1 MLRKILYFAIVGKE
15 FGGVEQKILG
25 QFDAIKELNADINLI
40 LVSKFRP
47 GSALQSE
54 IDSRDSITV
63 LVNSCERVRK
73 PWSRRKEKFDLMNS
87 VLGKFNHQN
96 TIVYLRDP
104 LADIYLLRFLKKNKN
119 HLFVSE
125 HQDIENTLCK
135 FKIRGRLVINLLELI
150 WGKQCRRYITG
161 FVGVTDEITD
171 YERSVAEGPLKL
183 FKTIGNGID
192 IKKYPLRLPETD
204 SGNNEI
210 RILFVGSGF
219 RTHGLDRLLKSLH
232 EYFRTNKDPRQII
245 LKVAGDSHEM
255 HLNRRL
261 AKRFGLS
268 SRVIFEGHLE
278 GKNLS
283 DLFNWANIG
292 VGSLGIHRKG
302 LIFTSELKAREYCA
316 RGLPFFW
323 STSDS
328 DFLPDWPYILRIP
341 QSNRKFNLDTV
352 ISFAD
357 RMKADTSHHIKMR
370 KYSNEFLD
378 WSVKMKE
385 LVSFFEEIIK
395 STKSTEELSL
405 P

>member
-15 FGGVEQKILG
+15 LGGVEQKILG
-25 QFDAIKELNADINLI
+25 QFDAIRELNADINLI

-47 GSALQSE
+47 GSTFQSE
-54 IDSRDSITV
+54 IDRRDRITV
-63 LVNSCERVRK
+63 LVNSVGKVRN
-73 PWSRRKEKFDLMNS
+73 PWSRRKEKFDMMNS
-87 VLGKFNHQN
+87 VLEKFDPQN

-104 LADIYLLRFLKKNKN
+104 LADIHFLRFLKKNKN

-125 HQDIENTLCK
+125 HQDIENTILQG
-135 FKIRGRLVINLLELI
+135 KIRGRLVINLLELI
-150 WGKQCRRYITG
+150 WGKQYRKYITG

-171 YERSVAEGPLKL
+171 YEGSVAKGPIKM

-192 IKKYPLRLPETD
+192 IIKYTLRLPKKD
-204 SGNNEI
+204 SGNNDI

-219 RTHGLDRLLKSLH
+219 RTHGLDRLIKSLH

-255 HLNRRL
+255 YLNKRL
-261 AKRFGLS
+261 AARLGLS
-268 SRVIFEGHLE
+268 SKIIFEGNLE
-278 GKNLS
+278 SKNLNS
-283 DLFNWANIG
+283 LFDWAHIG

-323 STSDS
+323 STSDC
-328 DFLPDWPYILRIP
+328 DFPPDWPYILNISP
-341 QSNRKFNLDTV
+341 NNEKFSLDSV

-357 RMKADTSHHIKMR
+357 RMKADTSHPIKMR
-370 KYSNEFLD
+370 QYASEILD

-385 LVSFFEEIIK
+385 LVTFFEEIIK
-395 STKSTEELSL
+395 STKSPEELS
-405 P
+405 